1 MAIAFVGGQYNR
13 DSNGPNISVDLS
25 SLDSGTIAAGDVA
38 VLTMMK
44 DQDDGS
50 AHSQDAGDTF
60 TLLHFDESTLGRDRS
75 SSMWWRVL
83 DGTETTVT
91 FSDTGDTS
99 EEHSLLVTV
108 WRGVDNSTPFDVAW
122 NAGNHY
128 TEGQNNYNGTPD
140 PITTATDGAMVVIS
154 QCVTHDDITTAG
166 APTGYTIGVDGTG
179 TSLDNAQQIHVYK
192 LIASAGTETPGAFTH
207 TVNSTVSEANF
218 RTVALRPAPDG
229 PTISDIETDEDIRD
243 GDTAVTLTGT
253 QFEAAQGTGKV
264 ELWSDDTGTA
274 KQAQT
279 VTSWA
284 DTSIDITVV
293 LGSLTPGDLFVAVT
307 NDSAE
312 EQGTPT
318 PVFVRRKVAVVLSA
332 SANITAGGET
342 ISSILTGG
350 SGTGGRAWD
359 DENAGADTIDLG
371 DDGDEELVWSI
382 EGNTNAVGNTYTF
395 RIVYADDSALDTYT
409 VTPSIAFVA
418 GGATTHDVDAP
429 TLTAALTTPAAVV
442 TVTRRLTATTL
453 TAALTTP
460 AATVRVTR
468 RLTAPLLAAPL
479 GVPAATVATTTSHA
493 VTAPTLTAALATP
506 AATVTVTRR
515 LTATLLEQVTAH
527 PAATVTVTRRL
538 TATTLTAA
546 LTTPAATVTVTRRLT
561 APLLGQATAHP
572 AATVTVTR
580 NLTAPLLEQAFATPA
595 ATVSTSGS
603 TTLTA
608 PTLTAALT
616 TPAATVTVTRKLS
629 APTLTAPFAVPAA
642 TVSTTVTVS
651 APTLTAALTTPAA
664 TVTVTRRLTA
674 TTLTAALTTPAA
686 AVTVTRNLTA
696 TTVTAALATPAATVT
711 LTAHLAAPTLT
722 APLVVPA
729 ATVTLTVRLTAP
741 TLTSAAATV
750 AGASISV
757 AVTPTNLFALTAVLT
772 ARATAGTGRHQATA
786 DTGNATATDATETTA
801 AGDTGQ
807 AAAMAVTTPV

>member
-60 TLLHFDESTLGRDRS
+60 TLLHFDESTSGRDRS

-108 WRGVDNSTPFDVAW
+108 WRGVDNSTPFDVVW

-179 TSLDNAQQIHVYK
+179 TLLDNAQQIHVYK

-284 DTSIDITVV
+284 DTAIDITVV
-293 LGSLTPGDLFVAVT
+293 LGSLTPGNLFMAVT

-318 PVFVRRKVAVVLSA
+318 PVFVRRKVAVVLSG

-342 ISSILTGG
+342 ISSILTGWFRH
-350 SGTGGRAWD
+350 GGPC
-359 DENAGADTIDLG
+359 
-371 DDGDEELVWSI
+371 
-382 EGNTNAVGNTYTF
+382 VG
-395 RIVYADDSALDTYT
+395 
-409 VTPSIAFVA
+409 
-418 GGATTHDVDAP
+418 
-429 TLTAALTTPAAVV
+429 
-442 TVTRRLTATTL
+442 
-453 TAALTTP
+453 
-460 AATVRVTR
+460 
-468 RLTAPLLAAPL
+468 
-479 GVPAATVATTTSHA
+479 
-493 VTAPTLTAALATP
+493 
-506 AATVTVTRR
+506 
-515 LTATLLEQVTAH
+515 
-527 PAATVTVTRRL
+527 
-538 TATTLTAA
+538 
-546 LTTPAATVTVTRRLT
+546 
-561 APLLGQATAHP
+561 
-572 AATVTVTR
+572 
-580 NLTAPLLEQAFATPA
+580 
-595 ATVSTSGS
+595 
-603 TTLTA
+603 
-608 PTLTAALT
+608 
-616 TPAATVTVTRKLS
+616 
-629 APTLTAPFAVPAA
+629 
-642 TVSTTVTVS
+642 
-651 APTLTAALTTPAA
+651 
-664 TVTVTRRLTA
+664 
-674 TTLTAALTTPAA
+674 
-686 AVTVTRNLTA
+686 
-696 TTVTAALATPAATVT
+696 
-711 LTAHLAAPTLT
+711 
-722 APLVVPA
+722 
-729 ATVTLTVRLTAP
+729 
-741 TLTSAAATV
+741 
-750 AGASISV
+750 
-757 AVTPTNLFALTAVLT
+757 
-772 ARATAGTGRHQATA
+772 
-786 DTGNATATDATETTA
+786 
-801 AGDTGQ
+801 
-807 AAAMAVTTPV
+807 